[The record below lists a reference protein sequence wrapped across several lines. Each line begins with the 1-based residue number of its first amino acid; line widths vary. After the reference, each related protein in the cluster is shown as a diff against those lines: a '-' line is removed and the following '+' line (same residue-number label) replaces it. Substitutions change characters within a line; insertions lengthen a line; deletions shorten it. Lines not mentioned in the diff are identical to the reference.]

1 MTPTTYK
8 INDQYKGDTFDG
20 VTFTLKEGADKTPIN
35 LTGATIL
42 SQFRVKEVTGIIQK
56 SLSIGSG
63 ITVTD
68 ATGGVFKI
76 DSFVLDWNT
85 GTFFYDIQIT
95 FSDGSVR
102 TYVKGTLNVNQ
113 DVTNV

>member
-1 MTPTTYK
+1 MTLTTYK
-8 INDQYKGDTFDG
+8 INDQYKGDTFNG

-42 SQFRVKEVTGIIQK
+42 SQFRTKGVTGAIQQT
-56 SLSIGSG
+56 LEIGSG

-68 ATGGVFKI
+68 ATGGVFRI

-85 GTFFYDIQIT
+85 GTFYYDIQIT
-95 FSDGSVR
+95 FTDGSVR
-102 TYVKGTLNVNQ
+102 TYVKGTLNVIQ